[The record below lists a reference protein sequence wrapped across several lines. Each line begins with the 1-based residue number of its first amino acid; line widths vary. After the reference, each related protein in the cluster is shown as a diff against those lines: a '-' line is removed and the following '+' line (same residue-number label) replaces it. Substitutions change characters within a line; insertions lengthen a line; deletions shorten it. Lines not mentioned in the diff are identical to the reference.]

1 MTDPDSKTKER
12 KLNNWESINKT
23 RTVWSGTN
31 GSAYLS
37 TWWFCS
43 EGGAKEWG
51 ELRVSCLEKIFKAWF
66 LKNW

>member
-23 RTVWSGTN
+23 RTVWSGTY

-37 TWWFCS
+37 NWWFCS
-43 EGGAKEWG
+43 EGADKECV
-51 ELRVSCLEKIFKAWF
+51 EV
-66 LKNW
+66 